1 MLLSV
6 LLAACA
12 LGLATAVCS
21 PNPDGSCVAPQSS
34 TCVSPCLLRLLNT
47 SCLALP
53 GCTWNETDRCRPA
66 NSSLVLT
73 CASQTLSA
81 DCGAIAGC
89 HWYVE
94 QCPTVQACVP
104 GNNSITRCTNIGTNA
119 TACAALS
126 PQCQMGNY
134 CVRSKLEECSL
145 KKDNQ
150 ASCTAT
156 AGCFWASVA
165 VQTPNET
172 ETSTTCGACL
182 LDPVTNYYYTYRD
195 LVGKTCTVENS
206 TSSMR
211 GLQAIPAATGCAGGQ
226 PFSLNAFGGTQIICS
241 GAGLTAATSSSFA
254 VAVVVVLATFLA

>member
-1 MLLSV
+1 MLSV
-6 LLAACA
+6 VLAACT
-12 LGLATAVCS
+12 LGLATAYCS
-21 PNPDGSCVAPQSS
+21 SNPDGSCMAPQAS
-34 TCVSPCLLRLLNT
+34 TCMSPCLLRLLNT

-66 NSSLVLT
+66 NSSLLLT

-89 HWYVE
+89 YWYVE
-94 QCPTVQACVP
+94 QCLTVQACVSV
-104 GNNSITRCTNIGTNA
+104 NNTNPFCTTAGTNA
-119 TACAALS
+119 TACAALG
-126 PQCQMGNY
+126 PECQMGNR
-134 CVRSKLEECSL
+134 CLRSKHEECSL

-156 AGCFWASVA
+156 AGCFWASMTL
-165 VQTPNET
+165 QTPNTT
-172 ETSTTCGACL
+172 ETSTTCGPCL
-182 LDPVTNYYYTYRD
+182 VDPVTNYYYTYRD

-226 PFSLNAFGGTQIICS
+226 PLSLNALGGTKIICS
-241 GAGLTAATSSSFA
+241 GAGLTAATSSFA
-254 VAVVVVLATFLA
+254 VVVLATFLA